1 MTFPPRKR
9 PPLLRSPLPG
19 LHDLTRR
26 RWLLAASGLAAAT
39 AIGSQLPSR
48 STRLAAST
56 QASGTQASG
65 TQAPGTQAPGTQ
77 APGTQVPR
85 TPSAPADSPASVPL
99 PANARGDGQTDDW
112 AALQEALNRGSLH
125 LPAGVFRLSR
135 TLEIDL
141 ARLGP
146 RSVRGDSAT
155 RLVMAGPG
163 PAIRIRGT
171 HGGTADPGTVTAS
184 VAARERFA
192 CLDGLEIIGDHAEA
206 DGVVLIGALQPTLT
220 RLLIRS
226 TRHAIRLAARNRN
239 VLIAH
244 CHLYDNRGIGIW
256 YDEVNLHQSNINAC
270 HISYCRQGGIVIRG
284 GDVRNVQVSGC
295 DIEGN
300 MHPDSPAT
308 ANILLDC
315 QTGSIAEVAISGCTI
330 QHDAK
335 SPESANIRFL
345 GRATLTRRGQ
355 AVAFRCGHLTIA
367 NNVLSDVRYNL
378 DLQGVRGAA
387 ITGNTLWQGYDA
399 NVRLVDCRQMV
410 LSGNILE
417 RNPLYGYTAEACN
430 RVLVRD
436 CRDLTIQ
443 GLQLHNVRDAEAG
456 LLLENTDRVLLQGC
470 TILDCDNAGL
480 ELRNTRRTVVSNCV
494 IRDDRHDKDS
504 RDDTPPNPPQ
514 PPPAPSVAIRQSGE
528 NRELQLTGNNLRDG
542 AAPKAP

>member
-1 MTFPPRKR
+1 MTHSPLTPPPPRHTS
-9 PPLLRSPLPG
+9 RSASTQPSAQPARL
-19 LHDLTRR
+19 
-26 RWLLAASGLAAAT
+26 RWLLAAATLGAAAAAGTQLASPPLPLAAAP
-39 AIGSQLPSR
+39 Q
-48 STRLAAST
+48 AAAP
-56 QASGTQASG
+56 QAA
-65 TQAPGTQAPGTQ
+65 APERVTPARPPG
-77 APGTQVPR
+77 AK
-85 TPSAPADSPASVPL
+85 
-99 PANARGDGQTDDW
+99 GDGQTDDW
-112 AALQEALNRGSLH
+112 AALQTALNQGSLQ

-141 ARLGP
+141 AQLGP
-146 RSVRGDSAT
+146 RSIRGESAT

-171 HGGTADPGTVTAS
+171 HSGTADPSTVTAA

-192 CLDGLEIIGDHAEA
+192 CLEGLEIVGDHAEA
-206 DGVVLIGALQPTLT
+206 DGVVLIGTLQPTLT

-226 TRHAIRLAARNRN
+226 TRHAIRLAERNRN

-256 YDEVNLHQSNINAC
+256 YDQVNLHQSNIDAC
-270 HISYCRQGGIVIRG
+270 HISYCRQGGVVIRG
-284 GDVRNVQVSGC
+284 GDVRNVQISGC

-300 MHPDSPAT
+300 MAPDSPPT

-315 QTGSIAEVAISGCTI
+315 AAGSIAEVAIAGCTI

-345 GRATLTRRGQ
+345 GRASLTRRGQ
-355 AVAFRCGHLTIA
+355 PVAFHCGHLTIA

-399 NVRLVDCRQMV
+399 NIRLLDCRQIV

-417 RNPLYGYTAEACN
+417 RNPLYGYTEEAGN
-430 RVLVRD
+430 RVLIRD

-456 LLLENTDRVLLQGC
+456 LLLDNTDRVHLQGC
-470 TILDCDNAGL
+470 TILDCDHAGL

-494 IRDDRHDKDS
+494 IRDDRHAPDYPGEP
-504 RDDTPPNPPQ
+504 RNTPPQ

-528 NRELQLTGNNLRDG
+528 NRDLQLAGNTLQDG
-542 AAPKAP
+542 VAPKAP